1 MPSIK
6 WPNYRIT
13 RFFVAAIIILIL
25 TAVILYTIMYGF
37 EVKRIEF
44 LGEGMK
50 AEINDHLITGNIIFF
65 PSEKIRQ
72 ELLRTYPILKD
83 VVIRKKFPHT
93 ITIEPILRQ
102 PFALLV
108 TQKASYAIDE
118 NGTVIGIGAN
128 ELAVP
133 ELHIEVVSVRVGT
146 TLEDQKIRTALLF
159 LKKISPFA
167 PVSVIE
173 TNEDGLSF
181 RAVSGQTEI
190 LFTQE
195 ANIETLMA
203 TLQTIMTGV
212 RIKGTMPKIIDVRF
226 TKPVIQW

>member
-6 WPNYRIT
+6 WPNYRMT
-13 RFFVAAIIILIL
+13 RFFIAAIIIVIL

-44 LGEGMK
+44 LGEGMN
-50 AEINDHLITGNIIFF
+50 AQINEQLITGNIIFF

-72 ELLRTYPILKD
+72 ELLRTYPILQD
-83 VVIRKKFPHT
+83 VLIKKKFPHT
-93 ITIEPILRQ
+93 IIVEPILRR

-108 TQKASYAIDE
+108 TEKASYAIDE
-118 NGTVIGIGAN
+118 KGTVIAVAAN
-128 ELAVP
+128 ELSVP
-133 ELHIEVVSVRVGT
+133 ELHIDLASVRVGT
-146 TLEDQKIRTALLF
+146 TLEDQKVKAALLF
-159 LKKISPFA
+159 LKNVSSFA
-167 PVSVIE
+167 PVSMIK
-173 TNEDGLSF
+173 TNEDGLSL

-195 ANIETLMA
+195 ADIETLIA
-203 TLQTIMTGV
+203 TLQTIITGV
-212 RIKGTMPKIIDVRF
+212 RIKGTMPKTIDLRF